1 MNGKRFDTVKAIIH
15 KSCLKVQTFA
25 KCADTLLDRYKFQ
38 IHASYLRVTQKLSF
52 YDILNEHEVFLIE
65 TITAKNNVAY

>member
-25 KCADTLLDRYKFQ
+25 KCADTLLDRIIPKS
-38 IHASYLRVTQKLSF
+38 HSKVEF